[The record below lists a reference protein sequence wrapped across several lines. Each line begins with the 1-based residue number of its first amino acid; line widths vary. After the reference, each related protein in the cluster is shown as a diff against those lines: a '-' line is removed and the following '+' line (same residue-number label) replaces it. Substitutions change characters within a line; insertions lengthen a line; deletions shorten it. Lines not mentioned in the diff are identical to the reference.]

1 MADVLEKVKKAREL
15 LKKTKADTVA
25 VQLTPKEIQFVHMA
39 VRLAYAYDEI
49 LDDELGLNDR
59 RTKVKC

>member
-1 MADVLEKVKKAREL
+1 MNALLIRVEEAREL
-15 LKKTKADTVA
+15 LKKTKGDIISIPCNRRDLQNISIALK
-25 VQLTPKEIQFVHMA
+25 LTDSY
-39 VRLAYAYDEI
+39 RDI